1 MKNIILGTEVER
13 MPDSVF
19 RFMKFLFHIF
29 YFFKSVRKD
38 LEAYGLKKGDVAAD
52 WGCGTGAYIKE
63 ASDMVGPDGKVY
75 AVDVHEMAIE
85 TANRIVSRNGLSN
98 VIPVLSDGTKADIPD
113 NSIDIVFALDMFHM
127 VKNTDL
133 FLKEI
138 CRVTRNEGFLF
149 IEDGHQSRIAARGKI
164 LKSGCW
170 KIIAEQKR
178 YMKCSPVK

>member
-38 LEAYGLKKGDVAAD
+38 LEAFGLKKGDVVAD
-52 WGCGTGAYIKE
+52 WGFGTGAYIKE
-63 ASDMVGPDGKVY
+63 ASEIVGAEGKLY

-85 TANRIVSRNGLSN
+85 TVNKIVSRNGLSN
-98 VIPVLSDGTKADIPD
+98 VIPVLSNGIKADIPD
-113 NSIDIVFALDMFHM
+113 NTIDIVFALDMFHM

-133 FLKEI
+133 FLQEI
-138 CRVTRNEGFLF
+138 CRVMRNNGFLF
-149 IEDGHQSRIAARGKI
+149 IEDGHQPRKAAREKI

-170 KIIAEQKR
+170 KIISEQKR

>member
-1 MKNIILGTEVER
+1 MKNIILGNEVER
-13 MPDSVF
+13 MPDFAF

-38 LEAYGLKKGDVAAD
+38 LVNFGVEKGDTVAD
-52 WGCGTGAYIKE
+52 WGCGTGAYVKE
-63 ASDMVGPDGKVY
+63 TSEMVGADGKVY
-75 AVDVHEMAIE
+75 AVDVHELSIE
-85 TANRIVSRNGLSN
+85 SVKKIILRNNLLN
-98 VIPVLSDGTKADIPD
+98 VIPVLSNGIKTDIPD
-113 NSIDIVFALDMFHM
+113 NAVNIVFALDMFHM

-138 CRVTRNEGFLF
+138 CRITRDDGCLF
-149 IEDGHQSRIAARGKI
+149 IEDGHQPRKAAREKI

>member
-1 MKNIILGTEVER
+1 MKNKILGTEVER

-29 YFFKSVRKD
+29 YLFKSVRKD
-38 LEAYGLKKGDVAAD
+38 LEAFGVKRGDIIAD
-52 WGCGTGAYIKE
+52 WGCGTGAYTKE
-63 ASDMVGPDGKVY
+63 ASEMVGVEGKVY

-85 TANRIVSRNGLSN
+85 TVNKIISRNGLSN
-98 VIPVLSDGTKADIPD
+98 VIPVRSDGIKTDMPD
-113 NSIDIVFALDMFHM
+113 NEVDIVFAIDMFHM

-138 CRVTRNEGFLF
+138 CRITRNDGLLF
-149 IEDGHQSRIAARGKI
+149 IEDGHQPRKAAREKVI
-164 LKSGCW
+164 KSGCW